1 MIEFVSKL
9 PHVGSTIFTEMTQL
23 AQQYNAIN
31 LGQGFPDYPMDATL
45 IELLN
50 KAMKDGYNQYA
61 HSNGV
66 PLLRERIAEKVK
78 FLYNANINADREI
91 TVTPGGTYAIF
102 TALTTILHAGDEVI
116 VFEPAYDCYIP
127 TIEMNRAIPIRIA
140 LKFPDYQ
147 ISWEEVQSKISSRTR
162 MIIINTP
169 HNPTGSIL
177 SESDMQQL
185 IALTRDTN
193 ILILS
198 DEVYEHLIYDNKIH
212 QSVLRYPELMERSF
226 ACFSFG
232 KTYHCTG
239 WKLGYCVA
247 PPILMNEFRKIHQ
260 YNCFSAFTPVQMA
273 IANYMENKDAYLS
286 LSKFMQGK
294 RDYFIGLLK
303 DTPLQPLKTNGGFF
317 QCFDYAAISEES
329 EKDFAIRL
337 TKEYGVT
344 AIPVAAF
351 YKNITNNQ
359 VLRFCF
365 VKKESTLAEAA
376 DRLKHLC

>member
-1 MIEFVSKL
+1 MIEFISKL
-9 PHVGSTIFTEMTQL
+9 PQIGSTIFTEMTQL
-23 AQQYNAIN
+23 AQQFNAIN
-31 LGQGFPDYPMDATL
+31 LGQGFPDYPMDTTL

-50 KAMKDGYNQYA
+50 KAMKDGHNQYA
-61 HSNGV
+61 HSNGL

-78 FLYNANINADREI
+78 ILYNADINADTQI
-91 TVTPGGTYAIF
+91 TITPGGTYAIF
-102 TALTTILHAGDEVI
+102 TALTTILRAGDEVI

-127 TIEMNRAIPIRIA
+127 TIEMNGAIPICIA
-140 LKFPDYQ
+140 LQFPDYQ
-147 ISWEEVQSKISSRTR
+147 ISWEEVRSRISSHTR

-185 IALTRDTN
+185 IALTRDTK

-198 DEVYEHLIYDNKIH
+198 DEVYEHLIYDDKIH

-239 WKLGYCVA
+239 WKLGYCLA
-247 PPILMNEFRKIHQ
+247 SPFLTNEFRKVHQ
-260 YNCFSAFTPVQMA
+260 YNCFSTFAPAQVA
-273 IANYMENKDAYLS
+273 IANYMDNKDAYFS
-286 LSKFMQGK
+286 LSKLMQHK
-294 RDYFIGLLK
+294 RDYFVELLK
-303 DTPLQPLKTNGGFF
+303 DTPLQPLKANGSFF
-317 QCFDYAAISEES
+317 QCFSYATISEEN

-344 AIPVAAF
+344 AIPLAVF
-351 YKNITNNQ
+351 YKKATNNQ

-365 VKKESTLAEAA
+365 AKKESTLAEAA
-376 DRLKHLC
+376 ERLKHLR